1 MKGANY
7 IDGRWVDGAVPF
19 ETVNPSDLD
28 ETVGHYTKVGE
39 GEVREAM
46 AAARRAQP
54 AWGAMNMQARADI
67 LHKAADLIKA
77 RAQEI
82 GLLLSREEGKT
93 VPEGVGE
100 ALRAAQ
106 CFQYSAG
113 DVVRAQ
119 GEWYN
124 SMRDGFNVLVTREP
138 VGVVAAIT
146 PWNFPIALPS
156 WKVAGALAHG
166 NSVVLKPSSF
176 VPGCAVLLAQI
187 LEEVGVPAGVF
198 NLVMG
203 DGRATG
209 NVMIDEADALTFTG
223 GTATGR
229 SVLTRAAETMTKCQL
244 ELGGKNA
251 LVVLDDADL
260 DLAVD
265 IASNG
270 AWIQTG
276 QRCTG
281 TERLIVTRGIH
292 DAFVERMAKVAAA
305 YRVGHAQDADTQIGP
320 VANAP
325 QFNDNLRFVEDARAE
340 GAEVAAG
347 GGAVEARTRGLF
359 MAPTLLVGT
368 KPEWRCNQHESF
380 GPIASVVMVEDLDEA
395 IHAANAC
402 EYKLSSGIATSS
414 LKNAERFRKAS
425 QAGMVMVNAP
435 TAGLEY
441 HVPLGGRAPSGY
453 GPRETGASTAEFFTE
468 SKTSYINHGAI

>member
-1 MKGANY
+1 MRGANY
-7 IDGRWVDGAVPF
+7 IDGRWVDGPTQFVT
-19 ETVNPSDLD
+19 ENPSDLD
-28 ETVGHYTKVGE
+28 ETVGHYTKVSE
-39 GEVREAM
+39 AQVREAM

-54 AWGAMNMQARADI
+54 AWGAANMQARADL
-67 LHKAADLIKA
+67 LHRAAELIKA
-77 RAQEI
+77 RAQDI

-93 VPEGVGE
+93 LPEGVGE

-106 CFQYSAG
+106 CFQYAAG

-146 PWNFPIALPS
+146 PWNFPIALPA
-156 WKVAGALAHG
+156 WKIAGALAYG
-166 NSVVLKPSSF
+166 NAVVLKPSSF
-176 VPGCAVLLAQI
+176 VPGCAVLLAQV
-187 LEEVGVPAGVF
+187 LEEAGLPAGVF

-209 NVMIDEADALTFTG
+209 DIMIDEADALTFTG

-229 SVLTRAAETMTKCQL
+229 AVLGRAAETMTKCQL

-260 DLAVD
+260 DLAVE

-292 DAFVERMAKVAAA
+292 DAFVERMAEVAAG
-305 YRVGHAQDADTQIGP
+305 YRVGHALDPETQIGP

-325 QFNDNLRFVEDARAE
+325 QFRDNLQFVRDARAE
-340 GAEVAAG
+340 GAELAAG
-347 GGAVEARTRGLF
+347 GGAVEGRTRGLF

-368 KPEWRCNQHESF
+368 RPDWRCNQHESF

-402 EYKLSSGIATSS
+402 PYKLSSGIATTS
-414 LKNAERFRKAS
+414 LRSAERFRKAS

-453 GPRETGASTAEFFTE
+453 GPRETGAATAEFFTE